1 MTDLMDDMLKAEE
14 EEEEEETPNGVA
26 GIPVKAA
33 VDPAGTTIMA

>member
-1 MTDLMDDMLKAEE
+1 MTDLMDDMLKAE